1 MTDHEPV
8 IPLSERV
15 KPQQLT
21 RSDLKGLTAEEINQ
35 ARMAGQLEDALS
47 GKKPAPVD
55 TFNPASEAKLLA
67 TDIVAH
73 FPAAA
78 VNAEALPASRDF
90 DLDTP
95 RRPK

>member
-47 GKKPAPVD
+47 GKKPAPPTSPPVESD
-55 TFNPASEAKLLA
+55 TEKVARLLR
-67 TDIVAH
+67 
-73 FPAAA
+73 
-78 VNAEALPASRDF
+78 EGRS
-90 DLDTP
+90 
-95 RRPK
+95 